1 MPIQV
6 DLITPERHLFHEPA
20 AESALVPT
28 VQGQIGVFT
37 GHVALMALIGMG
49 ELRVRKGKAEESIA
63 VYGGIVRICRDQVL
77 LLADSAEF
85 AYDLDPETCHIARL
99 AAEADF
105 QNAPSPQTRHA
116 LQRAMLRE
124 RLARRVQQL
133 GLPRLHTAPP
143 PIDGRLPRVEALAPK
158 LPFEP
163 DISDYKPFSVE
174 D

>member
-1 MPIQV
+1 MPVQV

-28 VQGQIGVFT
+28 AQGQIGVFA

-49 ELRVRKGKAEESIA
+49 ELRVRKEGAEESIA
-63 VYGGIVRICRDQVL
+63 VYGGIVRICRDHIL

-85 AYDLDPETCHIARL
+85 AHDLDLETCRLARL
-99 AAEADF
+99 AAETDF
-105 QNAPSPQTRHA
+105 QNAPSPQTRYA
-116 LQRAMLRE
+116 LQRAALRE

-133 GLPRLHTAPP
+133 GLPRLHTEPP
-143 PIDGRLPRVEALAPK
+143 PVDGRLPRVAALAPK

-163 DISDYKPFSVE
+163 DVPHYKPFLEE